1 MISDTISYLSGVK
14 LPFVKKYAATLDPV
28 KIINLR
34 DALAGLLSMSLRMR
48 LTSQSEFMKNLGEM
62 VWGEENIGGKKRLD
76 VLGMAILGQ
85 METLKQIFIERS
97 IRSEQRHL
105 VDFNYTIEK
114 VLSSSAQDVESD
126 WLVLL
131 ELFVMNNHSG
141 KIERTVIEMNR
152 DELSTF
158 IQQLAKFQ
166 EEV

>member
-1 MISDTISYLSGVK
+1 
-14 LPFVKKYAATLDPV
+14 
-28 KIINLR
+28 
-34 DALAGLLSMSLRMR
+34 
-48 LTSQSEFMKNLGEM
+48 MKNLGEM